1 MGWLELSL
9 NYNES
14 NNTLDVAILRARDL
28 PPMDS
33 MGLADPF
40 CKLNIITIE
49 NCLRSSK
56 WLKTKTAHK
65 TKNPEFNETL
75 TFIGITLEDISNCS
89 LYVVLLDEDKYG
101 HDFLGSTKLSLYTL
115 NNSLGTPTRMSVP
128 LGAEDRF
135 SIEAVSQGWPNGQ
148 MLIAL
153 CYNTQKRGL
162 SVIIKRCINLKSMDN
177 NGFSDPFVKL

>member
-1 MGWLELSL
+1 MLGWLELGL
-9 NYNES
+9 NYDES
-14 NNTLDVAILRARDL
+14 QNKLDVAIVRARDL
-28 PPMDS
+28 PAMDS

-40 CKLNIITIE
+40 CKLNIITSE
-49 NCLRSSK
+49 DSLRSSK
-56 WLKTKTAHK
+56 WLKTKVVHK

-75 TFIGITLEDISNCS
+75 TFIGMTIDDIQTSS

-101 HDFLGSTKLSLYTL
+101 HDFLGSTKISLSTL
-115 NNSLGTPTRMSVP
+115 VSCVPIRMSIP
-128 LGAEDRF
+128 MGAEDKF

-148 MLIAL
+148 ILVSL

-162 SVIIKRCINLKSMDN
+162 SVIVKRCINLISMDN